1 MWGRLNYHTNSH
13 TNYHTITLQLSHC
26 EGEAH
31 QPDVLIDHETNEC
44 IEVETITVK
53 DVKHRPK
60 GEAEADDV
68 KPGASHQLSQP
79 SAESGR
85 NSTSRRRT
93 HSDKHYNIEVDAEW
107 YEQQVEGKPPLL
119 NS

>member
-13 TNYHTITLQLSHC
+13 TNSHTITLQLSHC

-31 QPDVLIDHETNEC
+31 QPDVLIDHDTNEC

-60 GEAEADDV
+60 GEAE
-68 KPGASHQLSQP
+68 
-79 SAESGR
+79 SGG